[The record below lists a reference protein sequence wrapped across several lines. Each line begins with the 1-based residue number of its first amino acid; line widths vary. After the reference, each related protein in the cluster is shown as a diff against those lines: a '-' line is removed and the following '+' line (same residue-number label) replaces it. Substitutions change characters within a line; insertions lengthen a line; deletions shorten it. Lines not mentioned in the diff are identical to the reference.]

1 MRKVHVVLRLF
12 FAANMSIRAIARAV
26 EASPS
31 TIGDYV
37 RRARVAGLGWP
48 LPDGLSESALEAL
61 LFPPAAP
68 VRTGRPLPVWSY
80 VHAELRRKGVTLAL
94 LWQEYKT
101 EQPTGVQYSQF
112 CEGYRAWAQRIDTV
126 MRQSHR
132 AGEKLFVDYAGHT
145 ARVSSAPPAKNAW
158 RKCSWRCSA
167 RPANP
172 TPRPLG
178 RNRSPIGR
186 PRTCARWLSL
196 AGRLRSSCPIIY
208 APP

>member
-1 MRKVHVVLRLF
+1 MRKVHLVLRLF

-31 TIGDYV
+31 TIGDYM

-48 LPDGLSESALEAL
+48 LPEGMSESALEAL

-68 VRTGRPLPVWSY
+68 VRTGRPLPAWPH

-101 EQPTGVQYSQF
+101 EQLTGVQYSQF

-132 AGEKLFVDYAGHT
+132 AGEKLFVD
-145 ARVSSAPPAKNAW
+145 
-158 RKCSWRCSA
+158 
-167 RPANP
+167 
-172 TPRPLG
+172 
-178 RNRSPIGR
+178 
-186 PRTCARWLSL
+186 
-196 AGRLRSSCPIIY
+196 
-208 APP
+208 